1 LRDIRQVAAA
11 AGVTA
16 RGERLVAELQGRWH
30 ALAAPPAPA
39 DRPRVLVLEWSD
51 PPFYAGHWVPE
62 MVAVAGG
69 RDVLGEAGAPS
80 RRAPWSRLLETDPDL
95 VVMAACGYDLAANV
109 AFAEA
114 LYRHPEAREL
124 RAVRSGHVYAADANA
139 YFSRP
144 GPRVVEGAELL
155 RGLFRGEVSAGKT
168 ARVFP
173 TSV

>member
-1 LRDIRQVAAA
+1 
-11 AGVTA
+11 
-16 RGERLVAELQGRWH
+16 
-30 ALAAPPAPA
+30 
-39 DRPRVLVLEWSD
+39 
-51 PPFYAGHWVPE
+51 
-62 MVAVAGG
+62 
-69 RDVLGEAGAPS
+69 
-80 RRAPWSRLLETDPDL
+80 
-95 VVMAACGYDLAANV
+95 MAACGYDLAANV